1 MNKNSD
7 NKIKLTFHP
16 AEFGAKMPIPLAEQS
31 VKAGFPSPAQDYM
44 EGEIDLNDILVR
56 HREATFY
63 VRISGDS
70 MQDAGILD
78 GDLAVVDR
86 QIEPSN
92 GNFVIAF
99 EIRARRQVSFFD
111 GRSST
116 RHAVDGVHQAA
127 REQEAY
133 ARRKQNRKYG
143 GEGHSL
149 VTLVSERLV
158 GFRKKNLRAVNPH
171 MDRSDN
177 FAVA

>member
-1 MNKNSD
+1 MENKD
-7 NKIKLTFHP
+7 KIKLTIHP

-63 VRISGDS
+63 VRVSGDS
-70 MQDAGILD
+70 MKDAGIFD

-99 EIRARRQVSFFD
+99 
-111 GRSST
+111 
-116 RHAVDGVHQAA
+116 VDG
-127 REQEAY
+127 EFTI
-133 ARRKQNRKYG
+133 KQFNLN
-143 GEGHSL
+143 SA
-149 VTLVSERLV
+149 TL
-158 GFRKKNLRAVNPH
+158 
-171 MDRSDN
+171 
-177 FAVA
+177 

>member
-1 MNKNSD
+1 MNKNND

-16 AEFGAKMPIPLAEQS
+16 AEFGAKTPIPLAEQS

-99 EIRARRQVSFFD
+99 
-111 GRSST
+111 
-116 RHAVDGVHQAA
+116 VDG
-127 REQEAY
+127 EFTI
-133 ARRKQNRKYG
+133 KQFKMDESGTFGWLIPWN
-143 GEGHSL
+143 
-149 VTLVSERLV
+149 
-158 GFRKKNLRAVNPH
+158 KNFSPYPGR
-171 MDRSDN
+171 
-177 FAVA
+177 